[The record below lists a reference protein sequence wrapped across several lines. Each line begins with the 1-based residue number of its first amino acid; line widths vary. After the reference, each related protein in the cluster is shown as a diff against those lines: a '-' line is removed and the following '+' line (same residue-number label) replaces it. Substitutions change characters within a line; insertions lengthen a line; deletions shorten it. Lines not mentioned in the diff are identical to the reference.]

1 MFDNWADACLHTLLT
16 VTHPMSARHM
26 KENLKNILK
35 QQYFEHIEEI
45 EWAIG
50 VCKETGKTVAST
62 MCIGPMGDLHGVPAA
77 DCAVRMARA
86 GSSVGS

>member
-1 MFDNWADACLHTLLT
+1 
-16 VTHPMSARHM
+16 MSARHM

-62 MCIGPMGDLHGVPAA
+62 MCIGPMGDIDGISTAE
-77 DCAVRMARA
+77 CAVRMAKA
-86 GSSVGS
+86 GSNVGKLILTSFAFKSKHV